1 MGIRILDGKEAL
13 MKAVSIVAL
22 DTHCA
27 TTEIGVMTACG
38 RMTRRERCP
47 TTIPDLVEKIKKVSR
62 PREVILE
69 EGPLA
74 DWIGRELKEY
84 VDRIT
89 ICDPRRNHLIAKDSD
104 KDDPIDV
111 EKLAQ
116 LYRGGYIKAVH
127 HPDSLERV
135 VFKRHVALY
144 HDSVRQRVRL
154 ANRLGAEFRHYGV
167 FLSESQ
173 FAEATKRREL
183 LERLPKHAVI
193 RSDLQC
199 LFKSYDAMVERV
211 TTMKRSLVQMSK
223 KEPQIVRFHALPGIK
238 WIRASTFFA
247 YVDTPW
253 RFKSKSALWK
263 YLGIGLER
271 WKSGAGPER
280 VRLPRQVNHSL
291 KSMILGAAKHALSLE
306 RVGNR
311 FGEEPFCRPVPEVA
325 GWRID
330 APPGP
335 PQRGSKPSGGDV
347 GHVEKWRRLPA
358 RGGRCGGEGA
368 RRGRGAVDEGSLG
381 FAWAAESHGWH

>member
-291 KSMILGAAKHALSLE
+291 KSMILGAAKSAIAS
-306 RVGNR
+306 GKN
-311 FGEEPFCRPVPEVA
+311 PFADQYQRWQDGGLTPRLARRNVA
-325 GWRID
+325 RSQAAVMWGMW
-330 APPGP
+330 
-335 PQRGSKPSGGDV
+335 KNGDV
-347 GHVEKWRRLPA
+347 YRPE
-358 RGGRCGGEGA
+358 
-368 RRGRGAVDEGSLG
+368 AVGVAAKVLG
-381 FAWAAESHGWH
+381 VAVVPSTRDR